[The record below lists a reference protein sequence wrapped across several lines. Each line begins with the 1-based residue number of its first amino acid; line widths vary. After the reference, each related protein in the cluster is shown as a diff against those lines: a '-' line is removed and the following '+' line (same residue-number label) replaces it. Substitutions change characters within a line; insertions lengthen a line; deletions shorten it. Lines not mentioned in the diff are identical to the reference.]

1 MKIKIVY
8 LAIVTSII
16 LRMGFVI
23 LRPNWQAP
31 DEFPHF
37 YYAYFLA
44 KQGTQPEYYEEF
56 PYYESYQP
64 PLYYMFTAVIIK
76 TIHFFN
82 AKRYDSINSMMD
94 KNTKIPEIF
103 FVRLFSLLLSIG
115 IILLGRKIFVRCF
128 PNEPNLYNGVF
139 ILFLFH
145 PTFISNTTGITNDA
159 LANLV
164 GAIILLGII
173 NCLITSKPLLLG
185 FLLSLGMLTKANLLL
200 FIPFALIIVILMKGD
215 ILKKVKICFQ
225 ICLPIV
231 IIYGG
236 FWLFEYY
243 KEGNFFLFPPFS
255 VQSEQITL
263 FRIYQVFRNFFW
275 SIWAAFGRTYEIRL
289 PAMLY
294 VVIFLPVT
302 LLAIIGL
309 TKDIFSKY
317 RFWQTDSIWCKFILI
332 TLLFFCASIYF
343 SLHYSFF
350 GTVNTSWGKNI
361 FPVLPAVLALLA
373 YGLNKILKKGV
384 KEILLTLAGVCFFI
398 DLWVLTKFIGMN

>member
-8 LAIVTSII
+8 LAVVTSII

-76 TIHFFN
+76 TVHFFN
-82 AKRYDSINSMMD
+82 DQKYDNINGMID
-94 KNTKIPEIF
+94 KNIKIPEIF

-115 IILLGRKIFVRCF
+115 IILLGWKIFVRCF
-128 PNEPNLYNGVF
+128 PEEPNLYNGLF
-139 ILFLFH
+139 MLFLFH

-159 LANLV
+159 LANLI
-164 GAIILLGII
+164 GTIILLGII
-173 NCLITSKPLLLG
+173 NCMITSKPLLLG
-185 FLLSLGMLTKANLLL
+185 FLLSLGMLTKTNLLL
-200 FIPFALIIVILMKGD
+200 FIPLVLIIVILMKSD
-215 ILKKVKICFQ
+215 ILKKVNICFR

-243 KEGNFFLFPPFS
+243 REGNFFLFPPLS

-275 SIWAAFGRTYEIRL
+275 SFWAAFGRTYEIHL
-289 PAMLY
+289 PAVLY
-294 VVIFLPVT
+294 VIIFLPVT
-302 LLAIIGL
+302 LLAIVGII
-309 TKDIFSKY
+309 KVIFFKS
-317 RFWQTDSIWCKFILI
+317 RFWQTNRIWGKFILI

-343 SLHYSFF
+343 SLHYSIF

-361 FPVLPAVLALLA
+361 FPVLPAVLALLV
-373 YGLNKILKKGV
+373 YGLKQVLSKGV
-384 KEILLTLAGVCFFI
+384 KEILLTLAGICFVI
-398 DLWVLTKFIGMN
+398 DLWALTKFVSMN